1 MKANEKVFVEYY
13 DATCTEDDWK
23 NGIVGSTTS
32 YWTNRD
38 CRVEGSYSSVS
49 DALKAICE
57 ANCFDYKPDS
67 WCNWLAEYGEEA
79 GRFDFVTLVCE
90 DNTEACPSE
99 IEEWKQGKRKLY
111 ECLIVARLSVR
122 SVRELT
128 SEECAT
134 FKNVA

>member
-1 MKANEKVFVEYY
+1 
-13 DATCTEDDWK
+13 
-23 NGIVGSTTS
+23 
-32 YWTNRD
+32 
-38 CRVEGSYSSVS
+38 
-49 DALKAICE
+49 LKAICE

-67 WCNWLAEYGEEA
+67 WCNWLAESGEEA

-90 DNTEACPSE
+90 DNTEACQSE
-99 IEEWKQGKRKLY
+99 IEEWKHGKRKLY